1 MMSWAPFSQD
11 AMDVQGT
18 LKIKEEID
26 VSMAPLNN
34 CTTVLKEESTV
45 KCENVQNDVIKEETK
60 FIGAAIKEELNLKCE
75 NCLNDPN
82 IVAGCYCDLKS
93 ESLDTEE
100 TSVEEDPLSLG
111 LSN

>member
-11 AMDVQGT
+11 AMDDQRT

-26 VSMAPLNN
+26 VSMVTLNN
-34 CTTVLKEESTV
+34 CTTILKEELTV
-45 KCENVQNDVIKEETK
+45 KCENVQNDDIKEETK
-60 FIGAAIKEELNLKCE
+60 FIGTTIKEELILKCE

-100 TSVEEDPLSLG
+100 TSIEEDPLSLG
-111 LSN
+111 SSM